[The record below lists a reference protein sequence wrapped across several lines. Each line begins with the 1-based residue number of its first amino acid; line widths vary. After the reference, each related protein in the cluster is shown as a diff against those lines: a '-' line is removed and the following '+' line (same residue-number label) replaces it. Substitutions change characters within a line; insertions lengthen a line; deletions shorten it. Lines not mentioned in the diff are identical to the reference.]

1 MLVSKFWIVEELHSY
16 EILSACRTKLSQRIG
31 GRKFKKFVLRDKTKC
46 CSGPIVLFLRADPP
60 GILLSTGT
68 NLIMDFELVFDH
80 PYLHQIKWIYS

>member
-1 MLVSKFWIVEELHSY
+1 MIYVIFPDFIQINIRSFYLLSDEELHSY

-60 GILLSTGT
+60 LL
-68 NLIMDFELVFDH
+68 
-80 PYLHQIKWIYS
+80 